1 MRVGCLRGSEEVS
14 DRDRRDPSSELGPLE
29 KWEFGAK
36 CWSFLSRWV
45 DLFAPRGQQPSVTSG
60 EWWWPQQVEDVEGG
74 SRSGLRAVA

>member
-1 MRVGCLRGSEEVS
+1 MLRAGCLQGGSEVVS
-14 DRDRRDPSSELGPLE
+14 GGDRRDPSSELE

-45 DLFAPRGQQPSVTSG
+45 DLFAPRGRQPSVTNG

-74 SRSGLRAVA
+74 SRSGLRAMT